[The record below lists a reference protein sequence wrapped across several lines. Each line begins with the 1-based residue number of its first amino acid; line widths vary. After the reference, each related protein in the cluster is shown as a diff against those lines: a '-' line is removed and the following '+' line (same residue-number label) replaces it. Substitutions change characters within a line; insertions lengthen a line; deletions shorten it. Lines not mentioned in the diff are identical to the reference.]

1 MHSVKINLAR
11 LVGLSSFIF
20 VISLIPNLAEAQRGL
35 QLEDDTLSKTVLIH
49 PVIQIGENRYITT
62 REHTYRSQLQKG
74 DQLARDFLVA
84 ATNKQGILHIYKNDG
99 KFNEDY
105 FGWKKN
111 VMAPFDAEVKRVNEA
126 DSTNKPGKMN
136 SDVQPGLVF
145 FEKDNGLT
153 VVYAHVRDIKVEKG
167 DRVKAGDIV
176 AKVGNNGNSIAP
188 HVHVG
193 AWKGA
198 TPYQIQIDLYA
209 KHRDK

>member
-49 PVIQIGENRYITT
+49 PVIQIGENQYITT

-153 VVYAHVRDIKVEKG
+153 VVYAHVRDIKVKKG

-193 AWKGA
+193 AWKGE
-198 TPYQIQIDLYA
+198 TTYQIQIDLYA
-209 KHRDK
+209 KHRD